1 MVVSHDVP
9 FHCVRHSRTV
19 TRNLISGLALLVG
32 LAAFVFG
39 LETFACFGLD
49 FFTGCL
55 MQETWTIEKK
65 MRQGIRL
72 RPTTLPKTRRAAMRG
87 GQSPVSAVGP
97 LGKFI
102 KTRQEKGGA
111 NQNICR
117 IRWRLSPIRPSDGP
131 TMFRQLE
138 QHETGCRGIRVPS
151 DLLAV
156 AEGPL
161 VHPQQSLGLYFC

>member
-1 MVVSHDVP
+1 MAWPPSSWALKP
-9 FHCVRHSRTV
+9 
-19 TRNLISGLALLVG
+19 LLALVWISLP
-32 LAAFVFG
+32 AARASYARG
-39 LETFACFGLD
+39 MDNRKEDATGYTF
-49 FFTGCL
+49 
-55 MQETWTIEKK
+55 
-65 MRQGIRL
+65 
-72 RPTTLPKTRRAAMRG
+72 RPANLPKTRRAAMRG

-131 TMFRQLE
+131 TMSRQLE
-138 QHETGCRGIRVPS
+138 RHETGCRGIRVPS